1 MGGEFNLMKKNFTI
15 ELRETEEGISLVDKL
30 VIKLY
35 QQDDVTNHN
44 HNFFELAYITGGS
57 CLHTLNDESNIISV
71 GDYFIIDY
79 GSIHSYTE
87 SKDLTLINCLFL
99 PEIIDDTLKG
109 CCSFEEL
116 MHGCLLRYY
125 KVYLGKTPV
134 NRIFHDTD
142 GRVLQLLNGLMKE
155 YQEKQVGYS
164 EIYRCRLQEIL
175 ILTMRNVLDNNSS
188 TTNNTIVLE
197 AIQYIN
203 SNYRSQKVL
212 DEFCKKYHFTPQY
225 ISRRFKQETGL
236 TIRDYQQKVRME
248 KCCELLAGSDMSVS
262 DIAQQV
268 GYNDIK
274 FFNELFKRMLKMTPR
289 EYRKMSS
296 RIEYSSKRC

>member
-1 MGGEFNLMKKNFTI
+1 MRKEYTFEI
-15 ELRETEEGISLVDKL
+15 REPEVGMNTVDKL
-30 VIKLY
+30 VILPY
-35 QQDDVTNHN
+35 RQDDIRDHN

-57 CLHTLNDESNIISV
+57 CIHTLDEVSCEISV

-79 GSIHSYTE
+79 GSVHSYTG

-109 CCSFEEL
+109 RCSFEEL

-125 KVYLGKTPV
+125 KVYWGKTPA
-134 NRIFHDTD
+134 NRVFHDGD

-155 YQEKQVGYS
+155 YQEKQVGYT
-164 EIYRCRLQEIL
+164 EVFRCRLQEIL
-175 ILTMRNVLDNNSS
+175 IIIMRNVLDNNSKC
-188 TTNNTIVLE
+188 TNNTIILE

-203 SNYRSQKVL
+203 SNYRNQKIL
-212 DEFCKKYHFTPQY
+212 DGFCKQYHFTPQY
-225 ISRRFKQETGL
+225 ISRKFKQETGL
-236 TIRDYQQKVRME
+236 TIRDYLQKVRME
-248 KCCELLAGSDMSVS
+248 KCCELLAGSDRSVS
-262 DIAQQV
+262 EIAQAA

-289 EYRKMSS
+289 EYRKMSLHP
-296 RIEYSSKRC
+296 EYIPQR